1 MVLFEECR
9 ELHRVI
15 ARLNSL
21 HPTIQSPVAGE
32 EIRVGAFYWVERG
45 TLLVALAL
53 PLLGIP
59 TKGTGKGPSPTIPEL
74 FLLTGRQRRS
84 NYFNVLSCDSH

>member
-53 PLLGIP
+53 PLLGISTEGASKCP
-59 TKGTGKGPSPTIPEL
+59 THSIPEL
-74 FLLTGRQRRS
+74 FLLAMKQR
-84 NYFNVLSCDSH
+84 

>member
-21 HPTIQSPVAGE
+21 HPTIQSSVAGE
-32 EIRVGAFYWVERG
+32 EIREGAFYWVERG
-45 TLLVALAL
+45 TLLVDLAL
-53 PLLGIP
+53 TLLCVP
-59 TKGTGKGPSPTIPEL
+59 TERAGKSPSPTIPKLL
-74 FLLTGRQRRS
+74 FLTMR
-84 NYFNVLSCDSH
+84 